1 MESGIR
7 FHTTKFSRVKNDLP
21 SPFAMKLRKYIRT
34 KRLEHIGQVGKDRV
48 IDFKFG
54 SGEATNHILLELYA
68 IGNIVLTDGN
78 YEILALL
85 RSHQFDEEIAVQIG
99 NIYPIAFTTQDI
111 DSKLSIIPSS
121 REFLDLL
128 IAKEN
133 EWNMKQSNDD
143 EVQDVQKQN
152 KKQSQKK
159 KQKLTLKQFLLMKD
173 CHLSHFGPE
182 ILDHCIVLSGLKP
195 SKRISELIEEIRN
208 DNMILM
214 KLFDSLLE
222 APNILHVLDVP
233 GQRGYIIC
241 KNELNNKDT
250 VASDMNII
258 SEVKD
263 VTDINMNTNTNTNT
277 LEYIEF
283 IPYLFKQHDS
293 SMNISFNSFDE
304 AVDEYF
310 CKVSC

>member
-78 YEILALL
+78 YE
-85 RSHQFDEEIAVQIG
+85 IG

-258 SEVKD
+258 SEIKD
-263 VTDINMNTNTNTNT
+263 VTDMNTNKNTNTNT